1 MLSSSRSPKLFW
13 GEAMRTSSYLI
24 NLSPS
29 VPLEGDVSQ
38 QVWRKKD
45 VSYKHLQVF
54 GCKAFMHIS
63 KELRSK
69 LDDKSMPCIFL
80 DYVDE
85 EFGYRLLNPKNKNI
99 YRSRDVIFREDH
111 TIEDFDKSIRRK
123 VVSEQVE

>member
-1 MLSSSRSPKLFW
+1 MFW
-13 GEAMRTSSYLI
+13 GEAMRISSYLI

-29 VPLEGDVSQ
+29 VPLEGDVSK

-54 GCKAFMHIS
+54 GCKAFMHIP

-80 DYVDE
+80 GYADE
-85 EFGYRLLNPKNKNI
+85 EFGYRLMNPENENI
-99 YRSRDVIFREDH
+99 YRSRDVIFREDQ
-111 TIEDFDKSIRRK
+111 TIEDFDKSI
-123 VVSEQVE
+123 